1 MPTNGASHS
10 AGAIAKVNAVQRPFT
25 FGHQSLGA
33 AARKDVR
40 GSCCDRLIPWE
51 DWQMS
56 PLVVRGHHW
65 NSTVRIRR
73 GDNDRGISSSSGVA
87 LRQRGYQHNKDPRF
101 HKAANRIT
109 KKVGWRC
116 DVTFV
121 VCGAS
126 RWGRHSFCIII
137 IIFLFN

>member
-87 LRQRGYQHNKDPRF
+87 LRQRGYQHKF
-101 HKAANRIT
+101 LAACVKHQR
-109 KKVGWRC
+109 V
-116 DVTFV
+116 VTQHHAIGTSSVLIELQLENDDQCKFKQI
-121 VCGAS
+121 AM
-126 RWGRHSFCIII
+126 
-137 IIFLFN
+137 